1 MGNQMDILTPEL
13 YGDAFARILFAEQP
27 YPLGPGTPDEEMR
40 EDLDGLTVETAFRE
54 RHVTDPHMAIAC
66 VAAVWLYHDFLWE
79 AHDFLQKV
87 PTPTG
92 SYWHA
97 VMHRREPDGDHA
109 KQWFERVGDHPAYEP
124 LQRAVAKAAARYDS
138 APETESLTT
147 QSGWYPARFA
157 DLVTAVLRGANEHAD
172 LCQEVQRIEF
182 AVMFNYAYSAAAAND
197 H

>member
-1 MGNQMDILTPEL
+1 MGDQMDILTPEL

-27 YPLGPGTPDEEMR
+27 YPLGPGAPDEDMR
-40 EDLDGLTVETAFRE
+40 EDLDRLTVETAFRE

-109 KQWFERVGDHPAYEP
+109 KQWFERVGDQPAYEP
-124 LQRAVAKAAARYDS
+124 LQAAVAKVATQYDAGPEAEFLVTQPSWNAARF
-138 APETESLTT
+138 T
-147 QSGWYPARFA
+147 
-157 DLVTAVLRGANEHAD
+157 DLVTSVLGGASEYEE

-182 AVMFNYAYSAAAAND
+182 AMMFNYTYAAAAANA